1 MLICTPAY
9 QCTHAQHFCMAC
21 VWLPLQRSDIVVGS
35 YEPTDKECEW
45 NLDDEADN
53 DGAVSP
59 KIVEIKEDSETAV
72 SGLTV
77 C

>member
-1 MLICTPAY
+1 
-9 QCTHAQHFCMAC
+9 
-21 VWLPLQRSDIVVGS
+21 VVGS

-45 NLDDEADN
+45 NLDEADDD

-59 KIVEIKEDSETAV
+59 KIVEIKEDGEAAV

>member
-1 MLICTPAY
+1 M
-9 QCTHAQHFCMAC
+9 FS
-21 VWLPLQRSDIVVGS
+21 QRSDIVLGS
-35 YEPTDKECEW
+35 YEPSDKECEW
-45 NLDDEADN
+45 NLDEADD

-59 KIVEIKEDSETAV
+59 KIVEIKEDGEAAI